1 MQGFYRQKYKT
12 AFHDK
17 VEQYIVRDISKI
29 EVGDVL
35 IADGH
40 DLNFLVINP
49 FTGKP
54 ARAVLVGFLDRKSE
68 ALVGINRQLKLN
80 KSDNQIKQV
89 QFCEN

>member
-1 MQGFYRQKYKT
+1 MREGEK

-49 FTGKP
+49 WLF
-54 ARAVLVGFLDRKSE
+54 RLEVR
-68 ALVGINRQLKLN
+68 GISR
-80 KSDNQIKQV
+80 I
-89 QFCEN
+89 